1 MLNRFLK
8 ENKIMKRWIKRTL
21 VGLLGV
27 TVLVAGLTAC
37 SRGHHGNW
45 SDEGVAEVRTNVV
58 SNITRKLD
66 LNAAQQQ
73 KLDALANEIV
83 AQRTAFRGE
92 GGDPRVEIPAL
103 IQGDKFDRVRAQ
115 AMLDQKTQAIQGNG
129 PKVLTAL
136 ADFYDNLS
144 AEQKKEVRE
153 LQERRRGWFRGHGA

>member
-1 MLNRFLK
+1 MFNSFLK
-8 ENKIMKRWIKRTL
+8 EKKIMKRWIKKTL
-21 VGLLGV
+21 VGLFGAA
-27 TVLVAGLTAC
+27 VLVGGLTAC

-45 SDEGVAEVRTNVV
+45 SDEGVAEVRTKVV
-58 SNITRKLD
+58 SKITRKLD

-73 KLDALANEIV
+73 KLDGLANEII

-115 AMLDQKTQAIQGNG
+115 ALLDQKTQAIQGNA

-136 ADFYDNLS
+136 ADFYDSLN
-144 AEQKKEVRE
+144 AEQQKEVRD
-153 LQERRRGWFRGHGA
+153 LQAHRRGWFSWR